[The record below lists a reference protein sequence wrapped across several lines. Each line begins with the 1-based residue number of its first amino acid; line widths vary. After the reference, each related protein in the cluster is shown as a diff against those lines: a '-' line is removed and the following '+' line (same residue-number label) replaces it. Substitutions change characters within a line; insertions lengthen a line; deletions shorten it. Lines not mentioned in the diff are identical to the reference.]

1 MGKLTSL
8 LKERPVKNIGF
19 PPLFQ
24 VWLWLSLYTHD
35 RLRVFRPIQQG
46 QGCWVHNKRWY
57 VWKDLVCHMIN
68 DTTLQVNNAR
78 LLILLSKTTR
88 NIFLQ
93 VMWALYVD
101 AGDRPLVVQFAASN
115 AKDFADAAEL
125 VAPFADGVDL
135 NCGCPQRYMGDR
147 IACNWP
153 CFFNTIRNWAW
164 GQGQILELYIYIYKK
179 RTFSLTHTHIG
190 GQWLRAMV
198 PIWSSIQSW

>member
-8 LKERPVKNIGF
+8 LKERRVKNIGF

-24 VWLWLSLYTHD
+24 VWLWLSLHTHD
-35 RLRVFRPIQQG
+35 RLRVFHPIQQG

-68 DTTLQVNNAR
+68 DMTLQVNNAR

-115 AKDFADAAEL
+115 AKDFADATEL

-135 NCGCPQRYMGDR
+135 NCGCPQRYTGDPR
-147 IACNWP
+147 VEFICTGLVFKPQKRNPILQYSCLFSRPLVACNTALL
-153 CFFNTIRNWAW
+153 FYKGQKAW
-164 GQGQILELYIYIYKK
+164 EWG
-179 RTFSLTHTHIG
+179 
-190 GQWLRAMV
+190 
-198 PIWSSIQSW
+198 